1 MRQYLASLLM
11 IWGMAAA
18 AADWQALPKSP
29 PIPKDN
35 PQTPEKIQL
44 GKQLF
49 FDPRLSL
56 TGVISCNSCHNV
68 MEGGDDD
75 RRFASGVMGKEGG
88 RNGPTVWNAAF
99 HSVQFWDGRAKSLEE
114 QAKGPMVNA
123 VEMGMPNHQAVM
135 ERIAAIPGYRTT
147 FAKVFGSKDALT
159 IQNAVKAIA
168 AYERTLITPNTPY
181 DRFVR
186 GDKKALSTQAQAGMK
201 LFGEIGCT
209 SCHSGPNFDG
219 PPLPEGQGFF
229 QRFPTYKDNEYV
241 ARYKLMDDKG
251 KAAATG
257 NEEDEHLFR
266 VPTLRQVALT
276 APYFHN
282 GSVDKLPEAVRVMA
296 RVQLN
301 RKLDDAQVAQLVAFL
316 ESLSG
321 GFPKQTMPRLPALSG
336 QTILKDQ

>member
-1 MRQYLASLLM
+1 MRYGLAAVLM
-11 IWGMAAA
+11 VWGVAAA
-18 AADWQALPKSP
+18 AANWQALPKSP

-56 TGVISCNSCHNV
+56 TGTVSCNSCHNV

-75 RRFASGVMGKEGG
+75 RRFAAGIMGKEGG

-114 QAKGPMVNA
+114 QAKGPMINA

-135 ERIAAIPGYRTT
+135 ERIAAFPDYRTT
-147 FAKVFGSKDALT
+147 FTKVFGSKDPLT
-159 IQNAVKAIA
+159 IDNATKAIA

-219 PPLPEGQGFF
+219 PSLPEGQGFF

-251 KAAATG
+251 KATATG
-257 NEEDEHLFR
+257 KEEDEHLFR

-282 GSVDKLPEAVRVMA
+282 GIVDHLPEAVRVMG

-301 RKLDDAQVAQLVAFL
+301 KKLDDTQVAQLVAFL

-321 GFPKQTMPRLPALSG
+321 GFPAQTMPQLPTLPG
-336 QTILKDQ
+336 QTILKDR

>member
-1 MRQYLASLLM
+1 
-11 IWGMAAA
+11 
-18 AADWQALPKSP
+18 
-29 PIPKDN
+29 
-35 PQTPEKIQL
+35 
-44 GKQLF
+44 
-49 FDPRLSL
+49 
-56 TGVISCNSCHNV
+56 

-75 RRFASGVMGKEGG
+75 RRFAVGVMGKEGG

-99 HSVQFWDGRAKSLEE
+99 HSVQFWDGRARSLEE

-135 ERIAAIPGYRTT
+135 ERIAAIPDYRSAFTT
-147 FAKVFGSKDALT
+147 VFGNKDPLT
-159 IQNAVKAIA
+159 IQNATRAIA

-186 GDKKALSTQAQAGMK
+186 GDKKAMSIQAQAGMK

-251 KAAATG
+251 KAMATG
-257 NEEDEHLFR
+257 KEEDEHLFR

-282 GSVDKLPEAVRVMA
+282 GSVDNLPEAVRVMA

-301 RKLDDAQVAQLVAFL
+301 KKLDDTQVTQLVSFL

-321 GFPKQTMPRLPALSG
+321 GFPMQTLPRLPTLPG
-336 QTILKDQ
+336 QTILKDK

>member
-1 MRQYLASLLM
+1 MRYGLAGVLM
-11 IWGMAAA
+11 LWGIAATA
-18 AADWQALPKSP
+18 ANWQALPKSP

-56 TGVISCNSCHNV
+56 TGTVSCNSCHNV

-75 RRFASGVMGKEGG
+75 RRFAAGVMGKEGG
-88 RNGPTVWNAAF
+88 RNAPTVWNAAF
-99 HSVQFWDGRAKSLEE
+99 HSVQFWDGRARSLEE

-135 ERIAAIPGYRTT
+135 ERIAAFPDYRTAFT
-147 FAKVFGSKDALT
+147 KVFGSKDPLT
-159 IQNAVKAIA
+159 IDNATKAIA

-186 GDKKALSTQAQAGMK
+186 GDKKAMSAQAQAGMK
-201 LFGEIGCT
+201 LFGEVGCT
-209 SCHSGPNFDG
+209 SCHSGPNFNG

-229 QRFPTYKDNEYV
+229 QRFPTYRDNEYV

-257 NEEDEHLFR
+257 KEEDEHLFR

-282 GSVDKLPEAVRVMA
+282 GIVDNLPEAVRVMG

-301 RKLDDAQVAQLVAFL
+301 KKLDDSQVAQLVAFL

-321 GFPKQTMPRLPALSG
+321 GFPAQTMPQLPTLPG
-336 QTILKDQ
+336 QTILKDR

>member
-135 ERIAAIPGYRTT
+135 ERIAAIPDYRTT

-282 GSVDKLPEAVRVMA
+282 GSVDKLPEAVRIMA

-301 RKLDDAQVAQLVAFL
+301 KKLDDAQVAQLVAFL

-321 GFPKQTMPRLPALSG
+321 GFPKQTMPQLPALSG
-336 QTILKDQ
+336 QTILKDR